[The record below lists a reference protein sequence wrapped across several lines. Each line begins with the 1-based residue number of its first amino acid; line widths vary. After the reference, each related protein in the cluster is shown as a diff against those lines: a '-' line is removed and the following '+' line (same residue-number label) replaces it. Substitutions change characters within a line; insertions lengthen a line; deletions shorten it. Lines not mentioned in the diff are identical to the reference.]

1 MLASTDFT
9 IWRRP
14 VLCASTNQVLRRSV
28 IIVDADKATSGTVLY
43 FGTHGLEITGEKHG
57 MEHLAHV
64 GAQRGTLEK
73 LFGREIGQFGHI
85 VHTDYLKAL
94 AAENLEFAAYPL
106 VFARTSTSSETRK

>member
-1 MLASTDFT
+1 
-9 IWRRP
+9 
-14 VLCASTNQVLRRSV
+14 
-28 IIVDADKATSGTVLY
+28 
-43 FGTHGLEITGEKHG
+43 

-106 VFARTSTSSETRK
+106 VFCKNVDKFGDTEINTVVVAHIIWFRFGICGNIHHCATETFASGVHVGI